1 MGKRIGS
8 DTIEMKESIIRS
20 SLLKFMI
27 MLSYE
32 IANEAILV
40 EEWYYKIKPIGL
52 IEADK
57 KRVGEKKDEGVHGK
71 VLCVTNMIT
80 IIQSYYY
87 IITWMV
93 GWC

>member
-40 EEWYYKIKPIGL
+40 EE
-52 IEADK
+52 
-57 KRVGEKKDEGVHGK
+57 
-71 VLCVTNMIT
+71 
-80 IIQSYYY
+80 
-87 IITWMV
+87 
-93 GWC
+93 